1 MLIICND
8 LVSIEGQLSINKN
21 EQLIPH
27 TEIFILQH
35 VEPSFVGIIHTVPAI
50 YTYLQKFKFFK

>member
-8 LVSIEGQLSINKN
+8 LVSIGGQWSINKN

-35 VEPSFVGIIHTVPAI
+35 VETSFVGIIHTLPAI
-50 YTYLQKFKFFK
+50 YTYLQKL

>member
-1 MLIICND
+1 M
-8 LVSIEGQLSINKN
+8 SIEGQWSINKT

-35 VEPSFVGIIHTVPAI
+35 VEPSFAGIIHTLPAI
-50 YTYLQKFKFFK
+50 YTYLQKL